1 MTALQAAVA
10 KPSRN
15 KPAANRHHSSLRPI
29 CLAALSW
36 GLAAA
41 LPVWAQRPGK
51 SRASQTPTLDGKPDL
66 TGIWQ
71 ALNTAAWDI
80 QDHAGQLDVPP
91 GWGVVEG
98 NELPYQPW
106 AAKKKEENAA
116 QRKTADPTGS
126 NCFLPGVPRAT
137 YMPYPFEIVQTP
149 ARIGIRYE
157 FAHALRT
164 IPTDGSMHPDG
175 LPDAWMGDS
184 RGHWEGNTL
193 VVDVRNLD
201 ERTWFDQAGNFHSD
215 ALHVVER
222 YSLTDPEHI
231 LYEATIEDPKVF
243 TKPWKM
249 RMPLY
254 RIVDQNAALLEY
266 ECVFYL
272 QEQRYKN
279 APFH

>member
-1 MTALQAAVA
+1 
-10 KPSRN
+10 
-15 KPAANRHHSSLRPI
+15 
-29 CLAALSW
+29 
-36 GLAAA
+36 
-41 LPVWAQRPGK
+41 
-51 SRASQTPTLDGKPDL
+51 
-66 TGIWQ
+66 
-71 ALNTAAWDI
+71 
-80 QDHAGQLDVPP
+80 
-91 GWGVVEG
+91 
-98 NELPYQPW
+98 
-106 AAKKKEENAA
+106 
-116 QRKTADPTGS
+116 
-126 NCFLPGVPRAT
+126 
-137 YMPYPFEIVQTP
+137 
-149 ARIGIRYE
+149 
-157 FAHALRT
+157 
-164 IPTDGSMHPDG
+164 
-175 LPDAWMGDS
+175 MGDS

-222 YSLTDPEHI
+222 YSLTDPDHM

-254 RIVDQNAALLEY
+254 RIVDRNAALLEY

>member
-1 MTALQAAVA
+1 MTALQDAVA
-10 KPSRN
+10 KPNRN
-15 KPAANRHHSSLRPI
+15 NPPAHRHRARRRPV
-29 CLAALSW
+29 CLAALLC
-36 GLAAA
+36 GLA
-41 LPVWAQRPGK
+41 PVLFAQAPGK
-51 SRASQTPTLDGKPDL
+51 AASGASGILDGKPDL
-66 TGIWQ
+66 SGIWQ

-80 QDHAGQLDVPP
+80 QDHAGQLGIPP
-91 GWGVVEG
+91 GQGVVEG

-106 AAKKKEENAA
+106 AAKKKEENAV
-116 QRKTADPTGS
+116 QRETADPTRS

-149 ARIGIRYE
+149 ARIAIRYE

-164 IPTDGSMHPDG
+164 IPTDGSPHPDG

-193 VVDVRNLD
+193 VVDVRNFD

-215 ALHVVER
+215 ALHVIER
-222 YSLTDPEHI
+222 YSLSDPDHI

-243 TKPWKM
+243 TRPWKM

-254 RIVDQNAALLEY
+254 RIVDRNATLMEY

>member
-1 MTALQAAVA
+1 MMALQPAVA

-15 KPAANRHHSSLRPI
+15 KPAESWHGGLRQ
-29 CLAALSW
+29 ALSLTLLACVPAAFPAW
-36 GLAAA
+36 GQ
-41 LPVWAQRPGK
+41 VPGNAVLNPP
-51 SRASQTPTLDGKPDL
+51 RMLEGKPDL
-66 TGIWQ
+66 NGIWQ

-80 QDHAGQLDVPP
+80 QDHTGQLDVPP
-91 GWGVVEG
+91 GLGVVEG
-98 NELPYQPW
+98 DEIPYQPW
-106 AAKKKEENAA
+106 AAKKQQENAD
-116 QRKTADPTGS
+116 QRKTADPTLS

-137 YMPYPFEIVQTP
+137 YMPYPFEIVHTP
-149 ARIGIRYE
+149 ARIAIRYE

-164 IPTDGSMHPDG
+164 IPLDESPHPEG

-193 VVDVRNLD
+193 VVDVRNFD

-215 ALHVVER
+215 ALHVTER
-222 YSLTDPEHI
+222 YSLTDRDHI

-243 TKPWKM
+243 TRPWKM

-254 RIVDQNAALLEY
+254 RLVDQRATLLEY

>member
-15 KPAANRHHSSLRPI
+15 KPAESRHRASRRPI
-29 CLAALSW
+29 YLAAFLWVLAVFPGW
-36 GLAAA
+36 GQG
-41 LPVWAQRPGK
+41 PSKVSNPERM
-51 SRASQTPTLDGKPDL
+51 LDGKPDL
-66 TGIWQ
+66 NGIWQ

-80 QDHAGQLDVPP
+80 QDHVGQLDVPP
-91 GWGVVEG
+91 GQGVVEG
-98 NELPYQPW
+98 KELPYQPW

-116 QRKTADPTGS
+116 QRKTADPTES
-126 NCFLPGVPRAT
+126 NCFLPGVPRGT

-149 ARIGIRYE
+149 ARMAIRYE
-157 FAHALRT
+157 FAHALRA
-164 IPTDGSMHPDG
+164 IPIDGSPHPEG

-201 ERTWFDQAGNFHSD
+201 ERTWFDKAGNFHSD

-222 YSLTDPEHI
+222 YSLTDSDHI

-243 TKPWKM
+243 TRPWKM

-254 RIVDQNAALLEY
+254 RIVDQNATLLEY

>member
-1 MTALQAAVA
+1 MTALQDAVA
-10 KPSRN
+10 KPNRN
-15 KPAANRHHSSLRPI
+15 SPAANRQSVSKRLV
-29 CLAALSW
+29 CLAALVCGWEPVLFAQAPGTTS
-36 GLAAA
+36 GLGLIDA
-41 LPVWAQRPGK
+41 
-51 SRASQTPTLDGKPDL
+51 KPNL
-66 TGIWQ
+66 SGIWQ
-71 ALNTAAWDI
+71 VLNSAAWDI
-80 QDHAGQLDVPP
+80 QDHTGQLGIPP
-91 GWGVVEG
+91 GQGVVDG
-98 NELPYQPW
+98 NELPYLPW
-106 AAKKKEENAA
+106 ASKKKEENAA
-116 QRKTADPTGS
+116 QRKTADPTES
-126 NCFLPGVPRAT
+126 NCFLPGVPRAN

-149 ARIGIRYE
+149 TRVAIRYE
-157 FAHALRT
+157 FGHALRT
-164 IPTDGSMHPDG
+164 IPIDGSPHPEG
-175 LPDAWMGDS
+175 LTDAWMGDS

-193 VVDVRNLD
+193 VVDVQNLD

-222 YSLTDPEHI
+222 YSLIDPDHI

-254 RIVDQNAALLEY
+254 RIVDRNATLLEY

>member
-15 KPAANRHHSSLRPI
+15 RPAKSRNRACMGPI
-29 CLAALSW
+29 CVGALLWSLSAFPAW
-36 GLAAA
+36 GQ
-41 LPVWAQRPGK
+41 PSGK
-51 SRASQTPTLDGKPDL
+51 ASTAPRLDGKPDL
-66 TGIWQ
+66 NGIWQ

-80 QDHAGQLDVPP
+80 QDHEGQLDVPP
-91 GWGVVEG
+91 GKGVVEG
-98 NELPYQPW
+98 NELPYQLW

-116 QRKTADPTGS
+116 QRKTDDPTGS

-149 ARIGIRYE
+149 ARIAIRYE

-164 IPTDGSMHPDG
+164 IPLDGGPHPEG

-193 VVDVRNLD
+193 VVDVRNPD

-222 YSLTDPEHI
+222 YSLTDSDHI

-254 RIVDQNAALLEY
+254 RIVDPNATLLEY

>member
-1 MTALQAAVA
+1 MTALRAAVA

-15 KPAANRHHSSLRPI
+15 KPAISCNRACMRPSW
-29 CLAALSW
+29 CAAV
-36 GLAAA
+36 
-41 LPVWAQRPGK
+41 VWAVSVLPAGAQPSEK
-51 SRASQTPTLDGKPDL
+51 ASTAPRLIAGRPDL
-66 TGIWQ
+66 NGIWQ

-80 QDHAGQLDVPP
+80 EDHVGQLGVPP
-91 GWGVVEG
+91 GLGVVEG

-106 AAKKKEENAA
+106 AAKKREENAA
-116 QRKTADPTGS
+116 QRKTSDPAES
-126 NCFLPGVPRAT
+126 DCFLPGVPHAT
-137 YMPYPFEIVQTP
+137 YLPYPFEIVQTP
-149 ARIGIRYE
+149 ARMAIRYE

-164 IPTDGSMHPDG
+164 IPLDGSPHPDG

-184 RGHWEGNTL
+184 RGHWEGATL

-222 YSLTDPEHI
+222 YSLTDSDHM
-231 LYEATIEDPKVF
+231 LYEATVEDPKVF
-243 TKPWKM
+243 TRPWKM

-254 RIVDQNAALLEY
+254 RLVDPKATLLEY

>member
-1 MTALQAAVA
+1 M
-10 KPSRN
+10 
-15 KPAANRHHSSLRPI
+15 
-29 CLAALSW
+29 
-36 GLAAA
+36 
-41 LPVWAQRPGK
+41 
-51 SRASQTPTLDGKPDL
+51 LDGKPDL
-66 TGIWQ
+66 NGIWQ

-91 GWGVVEG
+91 GRGVVEG

-106 AAKKKEENAA
+106 AAKKKGENAA
-116 QRKTADPTGS
+116 QHRTADPTDS

-137 YMPYPFEIVQTP
+137 YMPYPLEIVQTP
-149 ARIGIRYE
+149 ARIAIRYE

-164 IPTDGSMHPDG
+164 IPTDGSPHPDG

-222 YSLTDPEHI
+222 YSLTDRDHI

>member
-1 MTALQAAVA
+1 MTALQDAVA
-10 KPSRN
+10 KPNRN
-15 KPAANRHHSSLRPI
+15 NPPAHRHRARRRPV
-29 CLAALSW
+29 CLAALW
-36 GLAAA
+36 CGLAPA
-41 LPVWAQRPGK
+41 LFAQAPGK
-51 SRASQTPTLDGKPDL
+51 AASGARGILEGKPDL
-66 TGIWQ
+66 SGIWQ

-80 QDHAGQLDVPP
+80 QDHAGQLGIPP
-91 GWGVVEG
+91 GQGVVEG

-106 AAKKKEENAA
+106 AAKKKEENAV
-116 QRKTADPTGS
+116 QRETADPTRS

-149 ARIGIRYE
+149 ARIAIRYE

-164 IPTDGSMHPDG
+164 IPTDGSPHPDG

-193 VVDVRNLD
+193 VVDVRNFD

-215 ALHVVER
+215 ALHVIER
-222 YSLTDPEHI
+222 YSLSDADHI

-243 TKPWKM
+243 TRPWKM

-254 RIVDQNAALLEY
+254 RIVDRNATLMEY